1 MAEGPKK
8 KTNVVVWAVLGLLVF
23 ALGGFGIGNFG
34 GTVRAIGA
42 VGDAEISVNDY
53 ALALQTQLRARQA
66 QTGQAISLAA
76 PEGQA
81 LAQSVR
87 RQLIS
92 SAALENETARLGL
105 SVGDARVRAEVLAT
119 PAFQGLDG
127 KFDREA
133 YAFTLRQ
140 NGLSEAEFEE
150 NIRTEA
156 ASNLTAAAVLAGIA
170 APATHVGAIAAYA
183 GERRDILWLR
193 LDAGALAEP
202 LPAPTEAELQAEY
215 EANPAA
221 YTEPEKKRLTY
232 VALTPEMMA
241 GEIAVEEAELLALYE
256 ARAEEFNRPERRLVE
271 RLVFPDTAAA
281 EAAKTALDGGDT
293 SFEALVAERGLALAD
308 IDLGDVTE
316 AELGAAGA
324 LVFALAGPGV
334 AGPVDTALGPA
345 LFRVN
350 AVLAAESTGF
360 EEVRDQ
366 LTDELTLD
374 RARREIGDL
383 REGID
388 DLLAGGATL
397 EEVAAET
404 PMELGTIELAPD
416 TADGIA
422 AYAAF
427 REAAAAVTAEDFPE
441 LIELEDGGLVA
452 LRLDALLPP
461 ALLPLEDVRD
471 RVAADWEAAETEAR
485 LLDLSEE
492 IRAAR
497 EGGQSFLA
505 QGYVAEARQDLGRE
519 SFLDGAPA
527 NLIEA
532 AFGLEPGETAAVAEG
547 GTVHIIELTRI
558 TPEDPEAED
567 AVALRAQLEQG
578 LARGLSQDAL
588 DLFLRALQ
596 AEAGITL
603 NQSAINA
610 VHAQFP

>member
-1 MAEGPKK
+1 MAERPKK
-8 KTNVVVWAVLGLLVF
+8 KTNIAVWAVLGLLVF

-34 GTVRAIGA
+34 GSVRAIGA

-53 ALALQTQLRARQA
+53 ALALQAQLRTRQA
-66 QTGQAISLAA
+66 QTGQAISLATPA
-76 PEGQA
+76 GEA
-81 LAQSVR
+81 LAQAVR
-87 RQLIS
+87 RQLIGT
-92 SAALENETARLGL
+92 AALENETARLGL

-119 PAFQGLDG
+119 PAFQGIDG

-150 NIRTEA
+150 NIRSEA
-156 ASNLTAAAVLAGIA
+156 ASNLTSAAVLAGIT

-202 LPAPTEAELQAEY
+202 LPAPTEAELQAGY
-215 EANPAA
+215 EANPEA

-232 VALTPEMMA
+232 AALTPEMMA
-241 GEIAVEEAELLALYE
+241 GEIAVEEADLRALYE
-256 ARAEEFNRPERRLVE
+256 ARADEFNRPERRLVE

-281 EAAKTALDGGDT
+281 EAAQAALDAGET
-293 SFEALVAERGLALAD
+293 SFEDLVAERGLALAD

-316 AELGAAGA
+316 ADLGPAGA
-324 LVFALAGPGV
+324 SVFALEGPGI
-334 AGPVDTALGPA
+334 AGPVDTELGPA

-441 LIELEDGGLVA
+441 LIELEDGGLFA

-471 RVAADWEAAETEAR
+471 RVTADWEAAETEAR

-497 EGGQSFLA
+497 GEGRSFLA
-505 QGYVAEARQDLGRE
+505 QGYVAEARQDLGRQ

-527 NLIEA
+527 SLIEA
-532 AFGLEPGETAAVAEG
+532 AFGLEPGATAAVAEG

-567 AVALRAQLEQG
+567 TVALRAQLEQG
-578 LARGLSQDAL
+578 LVRGLSQDAL
-588 DLFLRALQ
+588 DLFVRALQ
-596 AEAGITL
+596 AESGISL